1 MASAR
6 MPNATDGWPANTEGW
21 SSTSHPN
28 GRGATRTVAG
38 QQTSFHPLEQAGRRS
53 LLRSLETVLC
63 LQQLTKLAFWFL
75 DFANRIGRIS
85 VVCAFEGPEGQM
97 RSTIA
102 VVSAVAMLVCQ
113 IPPGFAQSAMP
124 VPQPAAFQPTDAT
137 PDPAIIDAFAAFPKG
152 GEALSK
158 QLADIIVKDPSLA
171 PGLVKYV
178 RTAGLNKDQKLAAE
192 RGLAA
197 ALQRLGIKAADLPV
211 APVVQQQQGDDYTY
225 LLMLAGVAAATAGF
239 VCLGVCGHHGGT
251 TTVGTDAPSPH

>member
-1 MASAR
+1 
-6 MPNATDGWPANTEGW
+6 
-21 SSTSHPN
+21 
-28 GRGATRTVAG
+28 
-38 QQTSFHPLEQAGRRS
+38 
-53 LLRSLETVLC
+53 
-63 LQQLTKLAFWFL
+63 
-75 DFANRIGRIS
+75 
-85 VVCAFEGPEGQM
+85 M

-137 PDPAIIDAFAAFPKG
+137 PDPAIVDAFAAFPKG

-171 PGLVKYV
+171 PGLVNYV

-197 ALQRLGIKAADLPV
+197 ALQRLGIKAADIPVKALPPAGA
-211 APVVQQQQGDDYTY
+211 APEGYDYTY
-225 LLMLAGVAAATAGF
+225 LLALAGVAAATAGLI
-239 VCLGVCGHHGGT
+239 CLGVCRNEGT
-251 TTVGTDAPSPH
+251 TTVGSPIVSPHSSD